1 MTVHEQPRVSIQD
14 QDGRCV
20 ATADIQFVGQS
31 AARASLHIE
40 SGHLPAGTRT
50 RLVDALLDMPEFRSC
65 KHVQVALPLG
75 DTEILDRVRERCH
88 PDQPSAC
95 RRHYLPGRGRLDHL
109 TPRTEE

>member
-20 ATADIQFVGQS
+20 ATAEIQFVGQS

-88 PDQPSAC
+88 PDQVRAAGTTC
-95 RRHYLPGRGRLDHL
+95 LVEADL
-109 TPRTEE
+109 TT

>member
-1 MTVHEQPRVSIQD
+1 MTVQEQHRVSIHD

-31 AARASLHIE
+31 AARASVHIE

-50 RLVDALLDMPEFRSC
+50 RLVDALLDSPEFGSC

-75 DTEILDRVRERCH
+75 DAEIFDRIRERCH
-88 PDQPSAC
+88 PDEVRAVGTTC
-95 RRHYLPGRGRLDHL
+95 LIEADLK
-109 TPRTEE
+109 T